1 MTDLPLLKRYR
12 FWAGS
17 IAALASAITFALNV
31 VFSRV
36 AYDYGAN
43 IHALNLIR
51 TATFLCCLATVVFM
65 TGSRVKMPTTEM
77 LRCLFLGLLLC
88 AEMYLLLASI
98 LFIPVALAILVFYAY
113 PLMIALWAYGIRK
126 SPFSVMMFAAMALAF
141 CGLVIALTGDDL
153 LSVGWQ
159 GQVGIGLAAFAGVC
173 LAALLVLS
181 EKVLEKQN
189 INVMMFYML
198 LSATGTVLIISVAV
212 LELHWPRVIERLAR
226 PDRECGILCC
236 CDFSAVPSSRSG
248 WVATDGHHRQ
258 HLPDLGDDSG
268 SHRAGAVAQCSPG
281 DGSGDYGGCRYAFA
295 MVAASKAR
303 LSR

>member
-43 IHALNLIR
+43 LHALNLVR
-51 TATFLCCLATVVFM
+51 TVTFLCCLAAVVFM

-77 LRCLFLGLLLC
+77 LRCLFLGVLLC

-113 PLMIALWAYGIRK
+113 PLMIALWACGTRK
-126 SPFSVMMFAAMALAF
+126 SRFSVMMFAAMVLAF

-159 GQVGIGLAAFAGVC
+159 GRVGIGLAAFAAVC
-173 LAALLVLS
+173 LATLLVLS

-198 LSATGTVLIISVAV
+198 LSATGTVLVISVAV
-212 LELHWPRVIERLAR
+212 FELHWPESSKGWLALTGSAGFYVAATFLLFR
-226 PDRECGILCC
+226 AVDLVGSLQTAIIDNTSPIWAMILG
-236 CDFSAVPSSRSG
+236 FIVLG
-248 WVATDGHHRQ
+248 QWLNVRQ
-258 HLPDLGDDSG
+258 VT
-268 SHRAGAVAQCSPG
+268 GAVITV
-281 DGSGDYGGCRYAFA
+281 
-295 MVAASKAR
+295 VAVMLLQWLRRPKPV
-303 LSR
+303 